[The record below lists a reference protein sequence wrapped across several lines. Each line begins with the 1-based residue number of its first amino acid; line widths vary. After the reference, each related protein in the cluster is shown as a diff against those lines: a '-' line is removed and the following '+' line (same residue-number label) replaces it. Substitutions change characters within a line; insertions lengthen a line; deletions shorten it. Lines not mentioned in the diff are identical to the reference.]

1 MSEKRNKPIPKNPE
15 KQWVEKPNKG
25 SFEDK
30 NWEEPEEM
38 ARIAPIN
45 KGVHIDVAN
54 IKSKSKSPLVSE
66 NYGINDPELLAFYK
80 SLNEIQ
86 QGIVRKM
93 PTQEDKIRFLNFVRE
108 AKEKEMAKLA
118 KMNSAEKD
126 EYFKNKEMR
135 KEQRSKQHVEFTKK
149 KTSSPLEEFLKEK
162 KFTPEEQTQII
173 YDFDKELNKELLEFA
188 KNPPAWS
195 PKNDGWDSPGKW
207 QQDPNGPILGW
218 DGLPL
223 KNDSDAQANWD
234 AKANWG
240 EVFGKDVD
248 EEPDEEEAKQKAKKL
263 SPPQIDFEKIVN
275 SFYRLIGRSVNQKP
289 ELEVRFG
296 TRGINKL
303 TKNDYDNVIQKL
315 KSAGFTTYDSNGMYS
330 LRIQC
335 EFIEQN
341 SGKVML
347 SPIRT
352 EIEGSENIQKYCN
365 NNNISELL
373 KFGDSNVKFNKKTNV
388 LNENG
393 DKIWPVNFDDFNFRV
408 SLQNEELLRS
418 NKGAAFYIIDK
429 WKDSKKTF
437 RYMNRVTFRH
447 PDYPILVDISI
458 TKSTELVNKK
468 PKTYY
473 STSDANIFNRE
484 ETYEIELEVDNN
496 AIGIGARFNNPKI
509 ILESLRK
516 VIKFVLSGLQ
526 GTNFP
531 ISYPEQKLVINS
543 YMELL
548 HKDNFDPQ
556 KWVHSGNFLGPNSI
570 TLQLVNISSIDENST
585 EPNIRD
591 NFVVTDKADG
601 DRHLMYIS
609 DNGKIYL
616 INTNMNV
623 IFTGAKSFEKEYFNS
638 LLDGELI
645 HHNKNGV
652 YINLYAAF
660 DIYYLNKTDVR
671 ALTFVPDE
679 KSKEGHKCRYSLLK
693 NLVENLNPVSIE
705 QENNSSSKSLVEKF
719 SKIKEIISPIR
730 IECKRFYPENQV
742 GSNIFDSCN
751 DILTKASSNLFEYT
765 TDGLIFTPAFLG
777 VGSNKIGEAGPLK
790 KTTWKHSFKWKPPHY
805 NTIDFLVTTI
815 KNNGI
820 DLIEQKFEDGLN
832 VRMSDQISENKVI
845 QLRCT
850 FDEGLHGYINP
861 CQDIID
867 DKLPEHNVH
876 DKKFSN
882 AKPVQFYPTE
892 PYDPEA
898 GITKIMLRNDGS
910 DVKKM
915 FTEEDQVFED
925 NTIVEFSYDMTRE
938 KGRRWIPLRVR
949 YDKTSDML
957 KGKKNFGNSYDTA
970 ESNWKSIHF
979 PITEDMICS
988 GLNIP
993 SVQVSKDKYY
1003 NKGSNES
1010 KTEAMK
1016 NFHNLYVKKLLIKSV
1031 SKPGETLIDYAC
1043 GKAGDLPKWIDAK
1056 LSFVFGIDVSKDN
1069 LENRLNGSCTRYLN
1083 ARKEN
1088 KIMPY
1093 ALFVHGNSAQNIRN
1107 GSAMLNDKAIQVTQA
1122 VFGNGP
1128 KDKEIIGPGVSRQ
1141 FGKGQEGFNVSSC
1154 QFATHYFF
1162 KNPDTLQGFLR
1173 NLSECTKY
1181 QGYFIGTAYDGKTI
1195 FDILKKKNPGES
1207 VQILEDGK
1215 KIWEI
1220 IKSYDHDKF
1229 LDDSSSIGY
1238 RIDVYQESINQLIP
1252 EYLINF
1258 NYLERIMLNYGFQI
1272 IDLDEARS
1280 LGLPQGCG
1288 FFSELFDEM
1297 TNEITKNKFKASS
1310 YGLAPNMTKYE
1321 KKISF
1326 LNKYFVFKKINK
1338 HVNAE
1343 QVQLELGE
1351 YNEIDVVVNKKDTY
1365 VAVEV
1370 AKEKVEQIE
1379 KYAKVRKLNKKLL
1392 LVPGTEA
1399 IEEMA
1404 PVAVAEEKKVKKVK
1418 PTTIKKKLIIE
1429 E

>member
-1 MSEKRNKPIPKNPE
+1 MSEKRTKPIPKNPD
-15 KQWVEKPNKG
+15 KKWVEKPHKS

-38 ARIAPIN
+38 TKLAPIN
-45 KGVHIDVAN
+45 KDIHINVSQL
-54 IKSKSKSPLVSE
+54 KSKSKSPVVSE
-66 NYGINDPELLAFYK
+66 NYGIDDPELLAFYK
-80 SLNEIQ
+80 TLNEIQ

-93 PTQEDKIRFLNFVRE
+93 PTQEDKIRFLNFAKE
-108 AKEKEMAKLA
+108 AKEKETAKLA
-118 KMNSAEKD
+118 KMNSAEKE

-135 KEQRSKQHVEFTKK
+135 KEQRVKQLVEPKK
-149 KTSSPLEEFLKEK
+149 KTSSPLEVFLTEK
-162 KFTPEEQTQII
+162 KFSPEEQTEII
-173 YDFDKELNKELLEFA
+173 YDWDAELAKELRELAKQPSRWVDEF
-188 KNPPAWS
+188 K
-195 PKNDGWDSPGKW
+195 
-207 QQDPNGPILGW
+207 PNVDDLGT
-218 DGLPL
+218 
-223 KNDSDAQANWD
+223 Q
-234 AKANWG
+234 ANWG
-240 EVFGKDVD
+240 EVFGKDPD
-248 EEPDEEEAKQKAKKL
+248 EENEEEEAKQKLKKL
-263 SPPQIDFEKIVN
+263 TPPQIEFEKIVN
-275 SFYRLIGRSVNQKP
+275 SFYSLTGRSVTQIP

-315 KSAGFTTYDSNGMYS
+315 KSLGFTTYNPDGLYS

-365 NNNISELL
+365 NNSISELL
-373 KFGDSNVKFNKKTNV
+373 KISGNAIKFNKKTNV
-388 LNENG
+388 LNDKGE
-393 DKIWPVNFDDFNFRV
+393 KIWPVNFDDFNFRV
-408 SLQNEELLRS
+408 SLQNEEILRA

-437 RYMNRVTFRH
+437 RYLNRVTFSH
-447 PDYPILVDISI
+447 PDYPVLVDISI
-458 TKSTELVNKK
+458 TKTTELVDKK

-473 STSDANIFNRE
+473 STTDSNIFNRE
-484 ETYEIELEVDNN
+484 ETYEIELEVDNKT
-496 AIGIGARFNNPKI
+496 IGTNLKFNNPKI

-526 GTNFP
+526 GSNFP
-531 ISYPEQKLVINS
+531 VSYPEQKNVLNS

-548 HKDNFDPQ
+548 HKDKFDRN
-556 KWVHSGNFLGPNSI
+556 KWIHSGNFIGPNSI
-570 TLQLVNISSIDENST
+570 TLQLVNVAPVDENST
-585 EPNIRD
+585 EPNIRE

-616 INTNMNV
+616 INTNMSV
-623 IFTGAKSFEKEYFNS
+623 IFTGAKTFETEYFNS
-638 LLDGELI
+638 ILDGELI
-645 HHNKNGV
+645 HHNKHGNF
-652 YINLYAAF
+652 INLYAAF
-660 DIYYLNKTDVR
+660 DIYYLNKSDVR
-671 ALTFVPDE
+671 ALTFVPNE
-679 KSKEGHKCRYSLLK
+679 KSKDGHRSRYSLLK
-693 NLVENLNPVSIE
+693 NLVENINVMSIE
-705 QENNSSSKSLVEKF
+705 QENNPSSKSLVEKF
-719 SKIKEIISPIR
+719 KKSKEIISPIR
-730 IECKRFYPENQV
+730 IECKKFYPENQIN
-742 GSNIFDSCN
+742 NIFTACN
-751 DILTKASSNLFEYT
+751 DIITKANSNLFEYT

-777 VGSNKIGEAGPLK
+777 VGSNKVGEAGPIK
-790 KTTWKHSFKWKPPHY
+790 KETWKHSFKWKPPHY

-815 KNNGI
+815 KSNGN
-820 DLIEQKFEDGLN
+820 DLIEQKFQDGLN
-832 VRMSDQISENKVI
+832 VKINEQISENKVI

-850 FDEGLHGYINP
+850 FDENKHGYINP

-867 DKLPEHNVH
+867 DKFPEHIAY
-876 DKKFSN
+876 DKRSSN

-910 DVKKM
+910 DIKKM
-915 FTEEDQVFED
+915 FTEEEQVFED

-938 KGRRWIPLRVR
+938 KGWRWVPLRVR

-979 PITEDMICS
+979 PITEDMICT

-1010 KTEAMK
+1010 KTEGMK

-1031 SKPGETLIDYAC
+1031 SKSGETLIDYAC
-1043 GKAGDLPKWIDAK
+1043 GKAGDLPKWIDSK
-1056 LSFVFGIDVSKDN
+1056 LSFVFGIDISKDN
-1069 LENRLNGSCTRYLN
+1069 LENRLNGACTRYLN

-1093 ALFVHGNSAQNIRN
+1093 ALFVHGNSSQNIRN
-1107 GSAMLNDKAIQVTQA
+1107 GSAMLNDKAIQITSA
-1122 VFGNGP
+1122 IFGNG
-1128 KDKEIIGPGVSRQ
+1128 KNDKEIIGPGVARQ

-1154 QFATHYFF
+1154 QFAMHYFF
-1162 KNPDTLQGFLR
+1162 QNPNTVQGFLR

-1195 FDILKKKNPGES
+1195 FELLKKKNPGES
-1207 VQILEDGK
+1207 IQILEDGK

-1220 IKSYDHDKF
+1220 IKSYDHTKF
-1229 LDDSSSIGY
+1229 PDDSSSIGY
-1238 RIDVYQESINQLIP
+1238 RIDVFQESINQLIP

-1258 NYLERIMLNYGFQI
+1258 NYLERIMLNYGFQL
-1272 IDLDEARS
+1272 IDSDEAKS
-1280 LGLPQGCG
+1280 LGLPNGCG

-1297 TNEITKNKFKASS
+1297 TNEISKNKFKASN
-1310 YGLAPNMTKYE
+1310 YGKAPFMTSFE

-1326 LNKYFVFKKINK
+1326 LNKYFIFKKINK

-1343 QVQLELGE
+1343 QVQLEFSE
-1351 YNEIDVVVNKKDTY
+1351 YNEIDAVVNRKETY

-1370 AKEKVEQIE
+1370 AKEKVKQIDS
-1379 KYAKVRKLNKKLL
+1379 YAKVRKLNKKLL
-1392 LVPGTEA
+1392 LVPATEA
-1399 IEEMA
+1399 IEEM
-1404 PVAVAEEKKVKKVK
+1404 PKVTIPSEKITKKSIPK
-1418 PTTIKKKLIIE
+1418 KKKLIIE